1 MMAGGFCGRILD
13 VDLSAAEVA
22 VVEKDERFFRAYGG
36 GPGIGLYYLLNDVP
50 AGTDPLGPGN
60 VLVFAAGLL
69 TGTAAPSVP
78 RYTVCALSPLTGA
91 LGKAEAGGW
100 WGPELKMAG
109 FDAVVVRGRAAK
121 PVYLWIHD
129 GTAEIRDAGRVWGM
143 DTGDSAA
150 ALKGE
155 LGDERARIALIG
167 PGGEQ
172 LVRFANIVNELV
184 HFNGRNGLGAVMG
197 SKNLKAIAVRGTT
210 RVAAA
215 DQEAVQALAR
225 WVAEAAK
232 ENALAKLLHIQGTA
246 ATVTANDAAGG
257 LPTRNWSAGSF
268 EAAKE
273 IGGDRLTDEYL
284 SGTGT
289 CFACP
294 VRCKRAIKGGGRLA
308 VDAKF
313 GGPEYETIAALGS
326 NCGVGDMDV
335 VCKANE
341 LCNRLGMDT
350 ISTGSAIAFA
360 MQCTAAGIIGA
371 AETDGRELRFG
382 DGQAVL
388 EMIGRIARREGF
400 GDLLAEGVRLAAKRL
415 GKRAERY
422 TVEVKGQDAP
432 MHDPR
437 VKAGV
442 GLQYALSP
450 IGADHW
456 FAQHDPFFAPGNPVG
471 AATGQ
476 PLGILEGT
484 ATGDLTGEKVR
495 VVYYTSMLNL
505 MYDALGACF
514 FGFAPRSVTPLA
526 KMIALVQAVTGWDTN
541 LLEMMKVGERISNM
555 AREFNCRQGFG
566 TDDDVLP
573 AKFFEPLPSGPN
585 KGKATI
591 DPVAFQQAVD
601 CFYEMAG
608 WPGGRPSKGKLY
620 ELGLGWL
627 AQK

>member
-13 VDLSAAEVA
+13 VDLTTAQVTVE
-22 VVEKDERFFRAYGG
+22 EKDERFFRAYGG
-36 GPGIGLYYLLNDVP
+36 GPGVGLHYLLQDVP

-60 VLVFAAGLL
+60 VMVFAAGLL
-69 TGTAAPSVP
+69 TGTLAPSVP
-78 RYTVCALSPLTGA
+78 RNTVCALSPLTGA

-100 WGPELKMAG
+100 WGAELKMAG
-109 FDAVVVRGRAAK
+109 FDAVVVRGRAAR
-121 PVYLWIHD
+121 PVYLWIKD
-129 GTAEIRDAGRVWGM
+129 GAAEIRDAGRVWGK
-143 DTGDSAA
+143 DTGETDA

-155 LGDERARIALIG
+155 LGDARVRITMIG
-167 PGGEQ
+167 PGGERM
-172 LVRFANIVNELV
+172 VRFASIVNELV

-215 DQEAVQALAR
+215 DPAGVQGLAR

-232 ENALAKLLHIQGTA
+232 ENALAKLLHIQGTP
-246 ATVTANDAAGG
+246 ATVASSDAAGG

-268 EAAKE
+268 EEAKE
-273 IGGDRLTDEYL
+273 IGGDKLTDEYL

-294 VRCKRAIKGGGRLA
+294 IRCKRALKGGGPLG
-308 VDAKF
+308 VEAKF

-326 NCGVGDMDV
+326 NCGVGDLDV

-350 ISTGSAIAFA
+350 ISTGAAISFA

-371 AETDGRELRFG
+371 ADTDGRELRFG
-382 DGQAVL
+382 DGRAVL
-388 EMIGRIARREGF
+388 EWIGKIARREGF
-400 GDLLAEGVRLAAKRL
+400 GDLLAEGARTAAKRL
-415 GKRAERY
+415 GKGAEEY
-422 TVEVKGQDAP
+422 VVHVKGQEAP

-456 FAQHDPFFAPGNPVG
+456 FAQHDPLFAPGNPVG

-476 PLGILEGT
+476 PLGILEGV
-484 ATGDLTGEKVR
+484 APGDLTGDKVR
-495 VVYYTSMLNL
+495 MVYYTSMLNSL
-505 MYDALGACF
+505 YDALGVCF
-514 FGFAPRSVTPLA
+514 FGFAPRSVTPLN
-526 KMIALVQAVTGWDTN
+526 KMIALVQAATGWDTN
-541 LLEMMKVGERISNM
+541 LWEMLKIGERINAM

-573 AKFFEPLPSGPN
+573 AKFFAPLPSGPN

-591 DPVAFQQAVD
+591 DREAFRQAVEMY
-601 CFYEMAG
+601 YEMAG
-608 WPGGRPSKGKLY
+608 WPGGRPSRGKLY

-627 AQK
+627 AQQ

>member
-1 MMAGGFCGRILD
+1 MAGGFWGRILD
-13 VDLSAAEVA
+13 VDLTTAKITVE
-22 VVEKDERFFRAYGG
+22 EKDEQFFRAYGG
-36 GPGIGLYYLLNDVP
+36 GPGVGLYYLLHDVP

-60 VLVFAAGLL
+60 VMVFAAGLL
-69 TGTAAPSVP
+69 TGTVAPSVP
-78 RYTVCALSPLTGA
+78 RYTVCSLSPLTGA

-100 WGPELKMAG
+100 WGAELKMAG
-109 FDAVVVRGRAAK
+109 FDAVVVRGKAAK

-129 GTAEIRDAGRVWGM
+129 GVAEIRDAGQVWGK
-143 DTGDSAA
+143 DTGETAA
-150 ALKGE
+150 ALKGGV
-155 LGDERARIALIG
+155 GDERARVAMIG
-167 PGGEQ
+167 PAGEQ
-172 LVRFANIVNELV
+172 MVRFANIVNELV

-197 SKNLKAIAVRGTT
+197 SKNLKAIAVRGTG

-215 DQEAVQALAR
+215 DPEEVKALAR

-232 ENALAKLLHIQGTA
+232 ENALSKLLHIQGTP
-246 ATVTANDAAGG
+246 ATVGSSDAAGG
-257 LPTRNWSAGSF
+257 LPTRNWSTGSF
-268 EAAKE
+268 EHAKE
-273 IGGDRLTDEYL
+273 IGGDKLTDEYL

-294 VRCKRAIKGGGRLA
+294 IRCKRAIKGGGRLA

-350 ISTGSAIAFA
+350 ISTGSVIALA
-360 MQCTAAGIIGA
+360 MQCTEVGIIGA
-371 AETDGRELRFG
+371 ADTGGKELRFG
-382 DGQAVL
+382 DGEAVL
-388 EMIGRIARREGF
+388 AWIGKIARREGF
-400 GDLLAEGVRLAAKRL
+400 GDVLAEGVRAAAKRL
-415 GKRAERY
+415 GKAAERY

-437 VKAGV
+437 IKAGV

-450 IGADHW
+450 MGADHW
-456 FAQHDPFFAPGNPVG
+456 FAQHDPFFAPGHPVSV
-471 AATGQ
+471 ATGQ
-476 PLGILEGT
+476 PLGILEGV
-484 ATGDLTGEKVR
+484 AAGDLGGEKVR
-495 VVYYTSMLNL
+495 VVYYTSMLNSL
-505 MYDALGACF
+505 FDALGVCY

-526 KMIALVQAVTGWDTN
+526 KMIAFVQAVTGWDTN
-541 LLEMMKVGERISNM
+541 LWEMLKVGERINAM
-555 AREFNCRQGFG
+555 AREFNCRLGLG

-573 AKFFEPLPSGPN
+573 AKFFEPLQSGPN

-591 DPVAFQQAVD
+591 DPVTFQQAVD
-601 CFYEMAG
+601 CYYEMAG
-608 WPGGRPSKGKLY
+608 WPGGRPANGKLY

-627 AQK
+627 ARQ